1 MGTPKN
7 PKPNKEKK
15 GKMGGYESIS
25 SMNHFKFM
33 EIDDHINF
41 LYLNCFV
48 ALHKYNHSKH
58 YILQPFMFALY

>member
-15 GKMGGYESIS
+15 GKIGGYESIP

-33 EIDDHINF
+33 KIDENVNF
-41 LYLNCFV
+41 LFLNYFV
-48 ALHKYNHSKH
+48 TLHKFNHRKH
-58 YILQPFMFALY
+58 YILQTFMFALQ